1 MNLQHLF
8 KTCINKVKAVF
19 LNNLIIYDS
28 LLYFLAKLAPGI
40 SNFFSITVFLYFLS
54 KEEYGRYSLMY
65 SVTLLISSVLVT
77 WINQSQ
83 LKFFARDS
91 NEPTFT
97 NAIRQGVIYC
107 ILVLLFFMCFLGIP
121 LLLQKIISFSCL
133 SSIFF
138 FSLSLVF
145 YQVRITLSQAKLDP
159 LDLVKLEFFRSLT
172 FILFPLVLI
181 LLSGADNKPE
191 MVLLGIAC
199 SYFFSLFRWSK
210 ISNVCQEILSYPL
223 PSFLKK
229 GINYSN
235 NNLIGCSYNYSIKQ
249 LCWSNLFLQ
258 AKDTFKNLV
267 IYLKPSETLVL
278 YWKYSFPITIWIALF
293 LMIPTLDKLL
303 IGIFLSP
310 KELGEYA
317 AYFDLINRSF
327 TFFLHPI
334 LLATKSRAMFLWVKN
349 EFKNCFLT
357 IKKGMTVEMILIL
370 PIFIFYLI
378 SSTFLAKS
386 FLHISQPRPFYYL
399 MMPIISSSFI
409 WNFSLLAQLPFE
421 LTGKTIFMPCLL
433 ACCLFLG
440 GIANFIQI
448 PYFGV
453 TGVAYLGLLC
463 SALYLF
469 LVLFFRKKLSTHE
482 NNFYW

>member
-1 MNLQHLF
+1 MNLSFF
-8 KTCINKVKAVF
+8 KTCVNKVNAVF
-19 LNNLIIYDS
+19 SNNLVVYDS

-65 SVTLLISSVLVT
+65 SVTLLISAVLVT

-83 LKFFARDS
+83 LRFFARDS
-91 NEPTFT
+91 QEETFSK
-97 NAIRQGVIYC
+97 AIRQGIIYC
-107 ILVLLFFMCFLGIP
+107 ILVLLFLICFFGIP
-121 LLLQKIISFSCL
+121 LVLQKIISFNCL
-133 SSIFF
+133 FSIFF
-138 FSLSLVF
+138 LSLSLVF

-159 LDLVKLEFFRSLT
+159 FGVIKLEFFRSLT
-172 FILFPLVLI
+172 FILFPLILI

-199 SYFFSLFRWSK
+199 SYFFSLFSRSK
-210 ISNVCQEILSYPL
+210 INNICQAFLSCSL
-223 PSFLKK
+223 SFFKK
-229 GINYSN
+229 KDINCNDNS
-235 NNLIGCSYNYSIKQ
+235 LIKHSYDYSIKQ
-249 LCWSNLFLQ
+249 LLGISLFLQ
-258 AKDTFKNLV
+258 TKDICKNLV
-267 IYLKPSETLVL
+267 VYLKPCETLVI
-278 YWKYSFPITIWIALF
+278 YWKYSFPITVWIGLF

-310 KELGEYA
+310 KELGEYS
-317 AYFDLINRSF
+317 AYFDLISRSF

-334 LLATKSRAMFLWVKN
+334 LLATKSRAMFLWTKN
-349 EFKNCFLT
+349 EFKNCLLV
-357 IKKGMTVEMILIL
+357 IKKGMVFEMMLIL
-370 PIFIFYLI
+370 PILILYFIA
-378 SSTFLAKS
+378 STFLSTS

-399 MMPIISSSFI
+399 MMPIILSSFI

-448 PYFGV
+448 PYFGL
-453 TGVAYLGLLC
+453 TGVAYLGMLY

-469 LVLFFRKKLSTHE
+469 LVLFFRKKLSATKSS
-482 NNFYW
+482 FYL